1 MTDSFLQEKFD
12 NRRFFL
18 LNLNKIWQIAV
29 GAAVGACLFAFL
41 YYLKTDLLQ
50 GEPIYRARTLYE
62 ITFDREQEGNIHD
75 YYNDYT
81 WNDILDSD
89 RIAGSAAAKL
99 GDISKEEIAAATT
112 IPTMSDIRFIW
123 VYVDMESREQADR
136 VMAAISESL
145 KEFALT
151 TDGFSKITVWD
162 EKETAEVR
170 EDSLIGRMTVAGAV
184 IGALAACF
192 VIVLTNAMDDS
203 VYTRRDA
210 EEKFGV
216 IPAGVIMKSE
226 RKQPEFFEK
235 ELADNLQKL
244 LGEKFDIDD
253 INKTRKIGLLWADP
267 VCGIS
272 AGREQEYLKE
282 VLSGYFPKADIV
294 DFSAGFAGQPE
305 KPDGDLSDK
314 KKEENV
320 PGRYQALR
328 ETDAYIL
335 LVPYGGK
342 NGAALELMWKDLT
355 LQECLPDAVVIVG
368 ADDRFY
374 RHYYRK

>member
-1 MTDSFLQEKFD
+1 MTDSFLWDKFD

-29 GAAVGACLFAFL
+29 GAVAGACLFAFL

-50 GEPIYRARTLYE
+50 GEPLYRARTLYE

-81 WNDILDSD
+81 WNDVLDSD

-123 VYVDMESREQADR
+123 VYVDMESGEQADR
-136 VMAAISESL
+136 VMAAIGESL

-162 EKETAEVR
+162 EKETAQVR
-170 EDSLIGRMTVAGAV
+170 KDSLIGRMTVAGAV

-192 VIVLTNAMDDS
+192 VIALTNAMDDS

-226 RKQPEFFEK
+226 GKQPEFFEK

-244 LGEKFDIDD
+244 LGEKIGTND
-253 INKTRKIGLLWADP
+253 INKTGRIGLLWADP
-267 VCGIS
+267 LCG
-272 AGREQEYLKE
+272 AADGREQEHLKE
-282 VLSGYFPKADIV
+282 AFSGYFPKADIAEV
-294 DFSAGFAGQPE
+294 IIGFAGQPE
-305 KPDGDLSDK
+305 KYDSSFDIK
-314 KKEENV
+314 KKEGNIS
-320 PGRYQALR
+320 GGYQKLR
-328 ETDAYIL
+328 ELDAYIL
-335 LVPYGGK
+335 LVPYGRK
-342 NGAALELMWKDLT
+342 NGTALELMWKDLT

-368 ADDRFY
+368 ADEWFY